1 MQKHTNK
8 ILIFVALF
16 CVIVNANAAGSMDL
30 HYVST
35 ILSDASSWQTPTIKA
50 SIQIFT
56 ILWFFD
62 TFREGLFNH
71 LFQVGRIQELLRFV
85 IVRVIFF
92 GFFSSIFLYTDFY
105 IGVIQYLGGIGRT
118 QLHFATG
125 STGGSG
131 NITGLNAGWIWQQ
144 YTDWFTNDYTP
155 AINDKGMSQ
164 IGEQLSMSVGSI
176 VYLLCT
182 CWISF
187 LIIMLEVLVKATLFG
202 GLILA
207 SCAGSKWTE
216 PWWKSYLGAIV
227 SLGIKVMMFMF
238 LYASI
243 QAEMTYKSGHING
256 AIDVWNQII
265 NTIMCT
271 LIITIVPSKIAGMVS
286 SVGAS
291 DLGGQAIAG
300 ALAGMALA
308 KNSIKGATGAV
319 GGVKSVGKMAG
330 KTAGATAGKIGKV
343 LGGIGKTQSDKGS
356 STKAQK
362 SSAGKAQQ
370 PMADKGDKEK
380 FMNGDK

>member
-35 ILSDASSWQTPTIKA
+35 ILSDASSWQTPAIKA
-50 SIQIFT
+50 SIQVFT

-62 TFREGLFNH
+62 TFREGLFHH

-187 LIIMLEVLVKATLFG
+187 LIIMLEVMVKATLFG

-265 NTIMCT
+265 NTIICT

-343 LGGIGKTQSDKGS
+343 LDSIGKTQSDKGG